1 MAVKTEP
8 VPSRNP
14 NRPPL
19 QPVFRF
25 APSPNGFLH
34 LGHAYSAL
42 LNARLAREMGG
53 RFLVRIE
60 DIDTIRC
67 TEDRVA
73 ACLEDLEWLGLDWE
87 QPVLRQSTQFERYRA
102 VATDTEAKGL
112 LYPCFCSRND
122 IAQAAGANRLHD
134 PDGASVYPG
143 TCRALDAT
151 TRAARR
157 ASGEPFALRLDMAAA
172 LARICAR
179 RCGWREVSGEQL
191 ETVTDIAARPE
202 KWGDVVLVRKE
213 TPTSYHLAVVVDD
226 AAQGVTHVVR
236 GTDLY
241 EATAIHRVLQ
251 TILGLPE
258 PRYHHHA
265 LIRDEAGKKLA
276 KSLASTPLRQL
287 RAEGVTA
294 AEVRK
299 RLGFG

>member
-14 NRPPL
+14 NHPPV

-73 ACLEDLEWLGLDWE
+73 ACLEDLEWLGLNWE
-87 QPVLRQSTQFERYRA
+87 KPVLRQSTRFDHYRA
-102 VATDTEAKGL
+102 VAADMEVKGL

-134 PDGASVYPG
+134 PDGAPVYPG
-143 TCRALDAT
+143 TCHALDAA
-151 TRAARR
+151 TRDARR

-172 LARICAR
+172 QARIGAQR
-179 RCGWREVSGEQL
+179 FGWQEVSGDKL
-191 ETVTDIAARPE
+191 EDVTDVAVRPE

-236 GTDLY
+236 GTDLF

-265 LIRDEAGKKLA
+265 LVRDEEGKKLA
-276 KSLASTPLRQL
+276 KSLASTPLWQL

-294 AEVRK
+294 TEIRK
-299 RLGFG
+299 RLGFD

>member
-8 VPSRNP
+8 APSRNP
-14 NRPPL
+14 NHPPV

-42 LNARLAREMGG
+42 LNAQMARQMGG

-60 DIDTIRC
+60 DIDTLRC

-87 QPVLRQSTQFERYRA
+87 QPVLRQSTRFEHYRA
-102 VATDTEAKGL
+102 AIAELEAQGL

-122 IAQAAGANRLHD
+122 IVQAAGANHRRD
-134 PDGASVYPG
+134 PDGAPVYPG

-151 TRAARR
+151 EQAARR
-157 ASGEPFALRLDMAAA
+157 ASGAPFALRLDMVAA
-172 LARICAR
+172 LAKIGERPF
-179 RCGWREVSGEQL
+179 GWQEVSGARL
-191 ETVTDIAARPE
+191 ETVTDIAASPG

-213 TPTSYHLAVVVDD
+213 TPTSYHLSVVVDD

-251 TILGLPE
+251 GLLGLPE

-287 RAEGVTA
+287 RAEGVKA
-294 AEVRK
+294 ATIRK
-299 RLGFG
+299 SWGFD